1 MEFRAGL
8 HEQPGVSQN
17 LFSQPF
23 SLEDTPV
30 SIRIQFRQ
38 ASVKALQTRLQQAY
52 QKDDVRLVRR
62 ITVLIDLLVHAVP
75 VETLHQCWGV
85 SPSTLYAWRKAFLL
99 QGLDSL
105 VYSHGGGRPEKLT
118 PKQKKRLSELLD
130 AGPLVVGFET
140 ACWNSV
146 IIRVL
151 IWREFGVLYNRHYV
165 CTLMRHLGFSF
176 QKARFVSDHLDE
188 AKRQAW
194 LRDKWPAIWRAAKR
208 RKGMIL
214 FEDEASF
221 AQWGSLGYTWSRRGR
236 QPEVPTSGKRKGYKV
251 YGAIEY
257 FSGRLFYQGI
267 EGRFN
272 SESYQAF
279 LQRIMNQTRKH
290 LFLIH
295 DGARY
300 HTSQSTKQFFET
312 HCKRITAYPLP
323 SYSPDYN
330 PIEYLWKKTKQ
341 RGTHNKYFKEFESL
355 IMSVEEAL
363 AYFAMHADEVLCLFG
378 RYQEES
384 GLDLQQAA

>member
-1 MEFRAGL
+1 MSKRVYLNYIF
-8 HEQPGVSQN
+8 N
-17 LFSQPF
+17 PF
-23 SLEDTPV
+23 NLEDTPV
-30 SIRIQFRQ
+30 NIRIQLSP
-38 ASVKALQTRLQQAY
+38 ATVKALQTRLQHAY

-62 ITVLIDLLVHAVP
+62 ITVLIDLLVHRVP
-75 VETLHQCWGV
+75 VEVLQERWGV
-85 SPSTLYAWRKAFLL
+85 SPSTLYAWRKAFLVR
-99 QGLDSL
+99 GLDSL
-105 VYSHGGGRPEKLT
+105 VYRHGGGRPEKLT
-118 PKQKKRLSELLD
+118 PTQKKRLVELLD

-140 ACWNSV
+140 ACWTSV
-146 IIRVL
+146 LIRVL

-165 CTLMRHLGFSF
+165 CTLLHNLGFSF

-194 LRDKWPAIWRAAKR
+194 LRDKWPAILRAAKR

-221 AQWGSLGYTWSRRGR
+221 AQWGSLSYTWARRGR
-236 QPEVPTSGKRKGYKV
+236 QPDVPTSGKRKGYKV

-257 FSGRLFYQGI
+257 FTGRLFYQGI

-279 LQRIMNQTRKH
+279 LQMIMRQTRKH

-300 HTSQSTKQFFET
+300 HTSQATTQFFTT
-312 HCKRITAYPLP
+312 HRQRITAHRLP

-341 RGTHNKYFKEFESL
+341 RGTHNKYFPEFSVL
-355 IMSVEEAL
+355 ITSVEEAL
-363 AYFAMHADEVLCLFG
+363 AYFSRHADEVLCLFG

-384 GLDLQQAA
+384 GLDLQVAA

>member
-1 MEFRAGL
+1 
-8 HEQPGVSQN
+8 
-17 LFSQPF
+17 
-23 SLEDTPV
+23 V
-30 SIRIQFRQ
+30 SIRIQLGQ
-38 ASVKALQTRLQQAY
+38 ATVKALQLRLQQAY
-52 QKDDVRLVRR
+52 KKDDIRLVRR
-62 ITVLIDLLVHAVP
+62 ITVLIDLLVDHVP
-75 VETLHQCWGV
+75 VETLQECWGV
-85 SPSTLYAWRKAFLL
+85 SPSTIYEWRKAVLL
-99 QGLDSL
+99 RGLDSL
-105 VYSHGGGRPEKLT
+105 VYGHGGGRPGKLT
-118 PKQKKRLSELLD
+118 PKQKKRLIELLD

-165 CTLMRHLGFSF
+165 CTLLRNLGFSF

-194 LRDKWPAIWRAAKR
+194 LRDKWPAILRAAKH
-208 RKGMIL
+208 RKGMML

-221 AQWGSLGYTWSRRGR
+221 AQWGSLSYTWSRRGR

-251 YGAIEY
+251 YGAIDY

-279 LQRIMNQTRKH
+279 LQMIMRQTRKH

-300 HTSQSTKQFFET
+300 HTSQATTQFFKT
-312 HCKRITAYPLP
+312 HSKRISAHPLP

-341 RGTHNKYFKEFESL
+341 RGTHNKYFKEFENL
-355 IMSVEEAL
+355 IVSVEEAL
-363 AYFAMHADEVLCLFG
+363 AYFSTHADEVLCLFG

-384 GLDLQQAA
+384 GLELNQAELELKSAA

>member
-1 MEFRAGL
+1 M
-8 HEQPGVSQN
+8 
-17 LFSQPF
+17 
-23 SLEDTPV
+23 
-30 SIRIQFRQ
+30 SIRIQLSQ
-38 ASVKALQTRLQQAY
+38 ATVKALQSRLQHAY

-62 ITVLIDLLVHAVP
+62 ITVVIDLLVHHMP
-75 VETLHQCWGV
+75 VEVLHERWGA
-85 SPSTLYAWRKAFLL
+85 SPSTIYEWRKAFLL
-99 QGLDSL
+99 RGLDSL
-105 VYSHGGGRPEKLT
+105 VYRHGGGRPEKLT
-118 PKQKKRLSELLD
+118 PTQKKRLVELLD

-146 IIRVL
+146 LIRVL

-165 CTLMRHLGFSF
+165 CTLLHNLGFSF

-194 LRDKWPAIWRAAKR
+194 LRDKWPAILRAAKR

-221 AQWGSLGYTWSRRGR
+221 AQWGSLSYTWARRGQ
-236 QPEVPTSGKRKGYKV
+236 QPEVATSGKRKGYKV

-257 FSGRLFYQGI
+257 FTGRLFYQGI

-279 LQRIMNQTRKH
+279 LQMIMRHTRKH

-300 HTSQSTKQFFET
+300 HTSQATTHFFTT
-312 HCKRITAYPLP
+312 HRQRITAHSLP

-330 PIEYLWKKTKQ
+330 PMNT
-341 RGTHNKYFKEFESL
+341 
-355 IMSVEEAL
+355 
-363 AYFAMHADEVLCLFG
+363 CG
-378 RYQEES
+378 RRRS
-384 GLDLQQAA
+384 SAGPITSISRNLRR